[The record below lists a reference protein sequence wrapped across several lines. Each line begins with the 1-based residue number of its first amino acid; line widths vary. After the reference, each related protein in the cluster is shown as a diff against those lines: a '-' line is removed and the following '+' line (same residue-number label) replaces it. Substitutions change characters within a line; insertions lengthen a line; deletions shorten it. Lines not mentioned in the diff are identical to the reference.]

1 MVTAVGAAKV
11 AKAGKVTDVARAAR
25 VGKAGQAARVGKAGQ
40 AARAGHV
47 AKVEPSPY
55 RKLLWFLSA
64 VVGAEV
70 LAAIILTLLLV
81 LPNKPDLV
89 AGLSTRNIVVID
101 AILFLS
107 GLMSGLSGFGF
118 SAVGAATLLFIPPVT
133 EAPLLQTLSTG
144 NQLLSL
150 ERLRADMPGSWRA
163 FWSGPGWPI
172 VGGMPGAYAGIWMLG
187 HLPARQLMTV
197 FGSVLVAYCLYSLFR
212 PAGAKLRGFDGPVT
226 GAIVGFIGGA
236 FGGFTAFPG
245 AAVVVWAGLRD
256 LPKTQSRAIV
266 QPYIIM
272 SQLFSLGLIALKQPQ
287 WLTGNYLPLL
297 LWTLPVVLPGT
308 FCGVTLYR
316 RISDVNFRR
325 ISFILLGVSGGALL
339 IKLYGPALAQLL

>member
-1 MVTAVGAAKV
+1 MVTAVGAVKVAQVAKV
-11 AKAGKVTDVARAAR
+11 AKAA
-25 VGKAGQAARVGKAGQ
+25 QAAKA
-40 AARAGHV
+40 
-47 AKVEPSPY
+47 AKVAQVDRSPP

-64 VVGAEV
+64 FVAVEVVV
-70 LAAIILTLLLV
+70 AIILTLLLV
-81 LPNKPDLV
+81 LPNQPDLV
-89 AGLSTRNIVVID
+89 AGLSTRELVLIE
-101 AILFLS
+101 AILFVS
-107 GLMSGLSGFGF
+107 GMMSGLSGFGF
-118 SAVGAATLLFIPPVT
+118 SAVGASTLLFIPPVT

-150 ERLRADMPGSWRA
+150 ERLRADMPSSWRA
-163 FWSGPGWPI
+163 FWAGPGWPI
-172 VGGMPGAYAGIWMLG
+172 VGGMPGAYVGLWMLS

-197 FGSVLVAYCLYSLFR
+197 FGSVLVLYCLYSLFR
-212 PAGAKLRGFDGPVT
+212 PAGARLRGFDGPIT

-287 WLTGNYLPLL
+287 WLTGHYFALL
-297 LWTLPVVLPGT
+297 LCTLPAVLPGT

-325 ISFILLGVSGGALL
+325 ISFILLGLSGAALL
-339 IKLYGPALAQLL
+339 IKLYGPLLAQLL